1 MGRWTLFFLFLAV
14 FAALFGFLGVAAA
27 VSGIS
32 KFLFMVSIVGIV
44 SLLAGPLIRPPK
56 L

>member
-1 MGRWTLFFLFLAV
+1 MARWAVSFLLLAV
-14 FAALFGFLGVAAA
+14 IAALFGFLGVADAI
-27 VSGIS
+27 SGIS

>member
-1 MGRWTLFFLFLAV
+1 L
-14 FAALFGFLGVAAA
+14 
-27 VSGIS
+27 S

-56 L
+56 S